1 MELTAKLDELILAV
15 KGKETQ
21 VKAIPES
28 NIEEVDFI
36 ARNDYNPAWKKNYSQ
51 NYQKPYSNPAGN
63 SNNFSGISNGSLQET
78 LKSFMDSQ
86 TEQNNILVKITENH
100 DNMLGKLSNQ
110 SVSLRNDVQALQ
122 ERTTTVE
129 AQLGKITESQTL
141 ILAKFTGKAEP
152 NRVEDL
158 KMIKVQREEPEELD
172 YSNAPSPTYTV
183 EDLVKRITLKALEF
197 EGGDE
202 AMYQHFIN

>member
-1 MELTAKLDELILAV
+1 MELSAKLDELILAV

-21 VKAIPES
+21 VKAISES

-36 ARNDYNPAWKKNYSQ
+36 ARNDYNPAWKKNYNQ

-63 SNNFSGISNGSLQET
+63 SNNFSGISNGSLQES

-110 SVSLRNDVQALQ
+110 SMSLRNDVQALQ
-122 ERTTTVE
+122 ERTNTVE
-129 AQLGKITESQTL
+129 AQLGKITESHTL
-141 ILAKFTGKAEP
+141 ILAKYAGKAEP
-152 NRVEDL
+152 NPVEDL
-158 KMIKVQREEPEELD
+158 KMIKVQ
-172 YSNAPSPTYTV
+172 
-183 EDLVKRITLKALEF
+183 K
-197 EGGDE
+197 GGS
-202 AMYQHFIN
+202 